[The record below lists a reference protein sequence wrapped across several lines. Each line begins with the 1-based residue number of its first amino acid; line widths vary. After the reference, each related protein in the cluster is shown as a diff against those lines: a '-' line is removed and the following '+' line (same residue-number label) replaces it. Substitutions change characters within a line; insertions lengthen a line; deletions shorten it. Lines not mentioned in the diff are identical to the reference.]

1 MNNQRICTFLILCL
15 ICNLMLS
22 QSKSFTSF
30 DGVKIAFT
38 DEGQGTPVLLVH
50 GFINSGTSWS
60 NTPLKKDLLENG
72 YRVIIP
78 DLRGNGNSDKPQDDK
93 AYSKDA
99 EVKDLKL
106 LMNHLNIKKYKAIG
120 YSRGSIV
127 LAKLSTQ
134 DKRIGKV
141 VLGGMGIDFTNPD
154 WDRRIM
160 FAKAFNGEVIEMT
173 KGAVEYAKSINA
185 DLRSLHLQQKYQ
197 PVTSMKQLAKVK
209 IPVLVICGD
218 EDDYNGNAQELSAAF
233 KNGQLKK
240 VPGNH
245 NGTYKTKTFSKEILH
260 FFTK

>member
-1 MNNQRICTFLILCL
+1 MKKNSIIIIIALCL
-15 ICNLMLS
+15 AGNLTVA

-38 DEGQGTPVLLVH
+38 DEGQGNPVLLVH
-50 GFINSGTSWS
+50 GFINSSASWGNS
-60 NTPLKKDLLENG
+60 PLKKDLLEKG
-72 YRVIIP
+72 YRIIIP

-93 AYSKDA
+93 AYENDA

-127 LAKLSTQ
+127 LAKLLTK
-134 DKRIGKV
+134 DKRIEKA

-160 FAKAFNGEVIEMT
+160 FAKAFDGEVTNAT

-197 PVTSMKQLAKVK
+197 PVTSKKQLAKITVP
-209 IPVLVICGD
+209 ILVICGD
-218 EDDYNGNAQELSAAF
+218 EDVDNGNAHELSATF
-233 KNGQLKK
+233 KNATLKK
-240 VPGNH
+240 VPGDH
-245 NGTYKTKTFSKEILH
+245 NGTYRTKAFSQAIIQFLNQ
-260 FFTK
+260 